1 MLDRF
6 TLEWGLIVGALMTLG
21 GGGVLP
27 WRRSCA
33 GRTPTSA
40 AWPPTTCVSLL
51 LGLLLVVA
59 GAQVVLV
66 SFLLSLTRIGE
77 DASSTP
83 PVTIDVTAT
92 PTAV

>member
-1 MLDRF
+1 MR
-6 TLEWGLIVGALMTLG
+6 
-21 GGGVLP
+21 LP
-27 WRRSCA
+27 
-33 GRTPTSA
+33 
-40 AWPPTTCVSLL
+40 L

-83 PVTIDVTAT
+83 PVTTDVTAT